1 MWSPTQLERKISLV
15 SSAIIQAPGSAF
27 IIFSHR
33 EAFCFLCWPRMWSA
47 LLGRA
52 GEGLEHQGRTTCRGC
67 TDLWLPLAV
76 WIILWEVM
84 TTLLLME
91 IKAICFG
98 GKSWDAI
105 LCCYFVL
112 RILQE
117 WRIMMNK
124 CGISFIP
131 SPYLSLS
138 IDQSI
143 SQDVSDN
150 WNVPMYVVKYSLKNV
165 FLPLTHFPSLKYQD
179 LKIYCSTQVKI
190 LNTCVI
196 IRLHLLI
203 LLNCWHFA
211 MIIGYIYILS
221 AWEILRKR
229 LPQLFRYGILFH
241 EWIQANKSQRKTRSR
256 NTQRE
261 IPLPQTSCEFISP
274 INLFK

>member
-1 MWSPTQLERKISLV
+1 MQS
-15 SSAIIQAPGSAF
+15 
-27 IIFSHR
+27 FS
-33 EAFCFLCWPRMWSA
+33 
-47 LLGRA
+47 
-52 GEGLEHQGRTTCRGC
+52 
-67 TDLWLPLAV
+67 V
-76 WIILWEVM
+76 
-84 TTLLLME
+84 TL
-91 IKAICFG
+91 
-98 GKSWDAI
+98 WDAI
-105 LCCYFVL
+105 LFCYFVL

-131 SPYLSLS
+131 SPHLSLS
-138 IDQSI
+138 IDQST

-150 WNVPMYVVKYSLKNV
+150 WDVPMYVVKYSLKNV
-165 FLPLTHFPSLKYQD
+165 FLPLRHFLSLKYQD
-179 LKIYCSTQVKI
+179 LKIYCSTQIKI

-196 IRLHLLI
+196 IWLHLLI
-203 LLNCWHFA
+203 LLNSWHLA